1 MKKYRYINIAF
12 ISLLLILT
20 LSFNAAAQ
28 NNFFKNEDE
37 HNNLRFGNEYI
48 VIVVNQNKNSQGR
61 FAVETTGG
69 APARENDD
77 NKPLIYGRPNPWT
90 SYTSL
95 WINDQKYVFGG
106 STERRAGKNA
116 RYGEVIQEPTVEG
129 NRIVTKTRFNN
140 IVVEQILTIVKSST
154 TGLADSAQIQYRVIN
169 EGEESEKVG
178 LRIMLD
184 TMLGENDG
192 APFRLGEA
200 TISQDKLYYDKQLDD
215 FWQAFDSVSNPQVTS
230 QGSFIGA
237 DVSTPDRV
245 YFSDWG
251 SLADGVWDFDFNPG
265 QEFIRKGEYE
275 IDSAIAMYWVPEI
288 IEPGDSKTYIT
299 KYGLGGITIVPGILS
314 LGVTSPAEVT
324 LDNNNQSFPVVA
336 YLENT
341 SEINARNV
349 SLKIELP
356 NNFKADEVSRNLG
369 DMEPGDISQTTW
381 NISVDNINN
390 LPEKMTYRVIVGAD
404 NTDSNEVERRVRF
417 LGPPELNASIT
428 LMEDVQSVDG
438 RLEPNPFR
446 IQAEIN
452 NSGETSLYGVEAEL
466 ILPPGLVT
474 ASQEK
479 SKKHL
484 GMLRDGENINI
495 NWAIEALRVDGT
507 LPFALKVTGINN
519 YQKTIVEEISLPE
532 LKPLILLKETM
543 GQQDKDY
550 YAVDIL
556 AANISEVEN
565 LSFELNYNSNNLL
578 LTHISRGDF
587 FVRDNNLLPFNRPDK
602 SEPGKVI
609 FDQEFPFNKANG
621 VIATLHF
628 KLKNENPGSISI
640 NNLEAV
646 TGTGEQFQIEQRNII
661 EEEN

>member
-1 MKKYRYINIAF
+1 MDKYKSIAL
-12 ISLLLILT
+12 ITLLIIIS

-28 NNFFKNEDE
+28 DNFFQNEDQ

-48 VIVVNQNKNSQGR
+48 VIVVNQNENSKGR

-95 WINDQKYVFGG
+95 WINNQKYVFGG
-106 STERRAGKNA
+106 STERRAGDKGK
-116 RYGEVIQEPTVEG
+116 YGEVIQEPTIQD
-129 NRIVTKTRFNN
+129 NQIITKTRFDD
-140 IVVEQILTIVKSST
+140 IVVEQILKIVKSST
-154 TGLADSAQIQYRVIN
+154 TGLADSAQIQYRIIN
-169 EGEESEKVG
+169 EGDEQEKIG

-192 APFRLGEA
+192 APFRLGED
-200 TISQDKLYYDKQLDD
+200 TIAADKLYYDKQLDD

-230 QGSFIGA
+230 QGSFIGP

-275 IDSAIAMYWVPEI
+275 IDSAVAMYWVPEML
-288 IEPGDSKTYIT
+288 EPGESKTYIT

-324 LDNNNQSFPVVA
+324 LDDNNQSFPVVA

-349 SLKIELP
+349 SLNIELP
-356 NNFKADEVSRNLG
+356 DNFRAAEATKNLG
-369 DMEPGDISQTTW
+369 DMASGDISQITW
-381 NISVDNINN
+381 NVSAKNQNNI
-390 LPEKMTYRVIVGAD
+390 PESMTYRVVVDAD
-404 NTDSNEVERRVRF
+404 NTDSNEVERRVKF
-417 LGPPELNASIT
+417 LGPPELNARIT

-452 NSGETSLYGVEAEL
+452 NSGETSLYGVQAEL
-466 ILPPGLVT
+466 ILPPGLVA
-474 ASQEK
+474 ASSEK

-484 GMLRDGENINI
+484 GMLRDEENINI

-519 YQKTIVEEISLPE
+519 YQKTIVEEINLPQ
-532 LKPLILLKETM
+532 LRPLLLLKATK
-543 GQQDKDY
+543 GQRDEDY
-550 YAVDIL
+550 FAVDII
-556 AANISEVEN
+556 AANIAAVEK
-565 LSFELNYNSNNLL
+565 LAFELDYNNDNLL

-587 FVRDNNLLPFNRPDK
+587 FVGGNNLLPFDRPDK
-602 SEPGKVI
+602 SKSGKVI
-609 FDQEFPFNKANG
+609 FNQEIPFNNANG
-621 VIATLHF
+621 VIATVHF
-628 KLKNENPGSISI
+628 KLKNDNPGSIII
-640 NNLEAV
+640 NNLEALN
-646 TGTGEQFQIEQRNII
+646 GAGSPFEIEKRNIL

>member
-1 MKKYRYINIAF
+1 MHKYKKIIL
-12 ISLLLILT
+12 ITLLLILT
-20 LSFNAAAQ
+20 FNINAAAQ
-28 NNFFKNEDE
+28 DNFFQNEDE

-48 VIVVNQNKNSQGR
+48 VIVVNQNQNSQGR

-106 STERRAGKNA
+106 STARRAGDGAK
-116 RYGEVIQEPTVEG
+116 YGEVIQEPTVED
-129 NRIVTKTRFNN
+129 NQIITKTRFDN
-140 IVVEQILTIVKSST
+140 IVVEQILSIVKSST
-154 TGLADSAQIQYRVIN
+154 TGLADSAQIQYRIIN
-169 EGEESEKVG
+169 EGEQEEKIG
-178 LRIMLD
+178 LRVMLD

-192 APFRLGEA
+192 APFRLGED
-200 TISQDKLYYDKQLDD
+200 TISTDKLYYDKQLDD

-230 QGSFIGA
+230 QGSFIGP
-237 DVSTPDRV
+237 DVTTPDRV

-275 IDSAIAMYWVPEI
+275 IDSAIAMYWVPDI
-288 IEPGDSKTYIT
+288 IAPGESRTYIT

-324 LDNNNQSFPVVA
+324 LDDNNQTFPVVA

-349 SLKIELP
+349 SIDIDLP
-356 NNFKADEVSRNLG
+356 DNFSADQASRQLG
-369 DMEPGDISQTTW
+369 DMAPEDISQITW
-381 NISVDNINN
+381 NVRAENRSN
-390 LPEKMTYRVIVGAD
+390 LPEEITYRVIVDAD

-417 LGPPELNASIT
+417 LGPPELNANIT
-428 LMEDVQSVDG
+428 LMEDVESVDG

-474 ASQEK
+474 ASSEK
-479 SKKHL
+479 SKKNL
-484 GMLRDGENINI
+484 GILREEENINI

-507 LPFALKVTGINN
+507 LPFALKVSGLNN
-519 YQKTIVEEISLPE
+519 YEKTIVEEINLPE
-532 LKPLILLKETM
+532 LRPLILLRETM
-543 GQQDKDY
+543 GQQDEDY
-550 YAVDIL
+550 YSVDIV
-556 AANISEVEN
+556 AANIAEAEN
-565 LSFELNYNSNNLL
+565 ISFELNYDSDKLL

-587 FVRDNNLLPFNRPDK
+587 FVGDNNLLPFNRPDR
-602 SEPGKVI
+602 SEIGKVK
-609 FDQEFPFNKANG
+609 FDQEFPFNKSNG
-621 VIATLHF
+621 VIATVHF
-628 KLKNENPGSISI
+628 KLKDESPGSISI
-640 NNLEAV
+640 NDLEAIN
-646 TGTGEQFQIEQRNII
+646 GPGSPFQIEIRNIL

>member
-1 MKKYRYINIAF
+1 MKKYRYI
-12 ISLLLILT
+12 ISVSLILLLVF
-20 LSFNAAAQ
+20 SFQAAAQ
-28 NNFFKNEDE
+28 NNFFQNEDE

-48 VIVVNQNKNSQGR
+48 VIVVNQNQNSQGR

-106 STERRAGKNA
+106 LTERRAGDGA
-116 RYGEVIQEPTVEG
+116 RYGEVIQEPTVED
-129 NRIVTKTRFNN
+129 NKIVTKTRFDN
-140 IVVEQILTIVKSST
+140 IVVEQILSIVKSST
-154 TGLADSAQIQYRVIN
+154 TGLADSAQIQYRVTN
-169 EGEESEKVG
+169 EGQQEDKVG

-192 APFRLGEA
+192 APFRLGED
-200 TISQDKLYYDKQLDD
+200 TISTDKLYYDKQLDD

-230 QGSFIGA
+230 QGSFIGP

-265 QEFIRKGEYE
+265 QDFMRKGEYE
-275 IDSAIAMYWVPEI
+275 IDSAMAMYWVPEI
-288 IEPGDSKTYIT
+288 LEPGQTKTYIT

-324 LDNNNQSFPVVA
+324 LDNNNQTFPVVA

-349 SLKIELP
+349 SIQIDLP
-356 NNFKADEVSRNLG
+356 DGFNAEQVSRDLG
-369 DMEPGDISQTTW
+369 DMEPGDISQITW
-381 NISVDNINN
+381 NVEAEDKNN
-390 LPEKMTYRVIVGAD
+390 LPESMTYRVIVDAD
-404 NTDSNEVERRVRF
+404 NTDSNEVERKVEF
-417 LGPPELNASIT
+417 LGPPQLDANIT
-428 LMEDVQSVDG
+428 LMEDVESVDG

-452 NSGETSLYGVEAEL
+452 NSGESSLYGVVAEL

-474 ASQEK
+474 ASSEI
-479 SKKHL
+479 SKKNV
-484 GMLRDGENINI
+484 GILRNNEKINI
-495 NWAIEALRVDGT
+495 NWAIKALRVDGT
-507 LPFALKVTGINN
+507 LPFALKVSGLNN
-519 YQKTIVEEISLPE
+519 YQKTIVEEINLPA
-532 LKPLILLKETM
+532 LKPLILLRETR
-543 GQQDKDY
+543 GQRDEDY
-550 YAVDIL
+550 FAVDIV
-556 AANISEVEN
+556 AANIAEAEN
-565 LSFELNYNSNNLL
+565 IAFDLNYDSEKLL

-587 FVRDNNLLPFNRPDK
+587 FVGDNNLLPFNRPDR
-602 SEPGKVI
+602 SERGKVI

-621 VIATLHF
+621 VIATVHF
-628 KLKNENPGSISI
+628 KLKEDEPGNISI
-640 NNLEAV
+640 NNFEAV
-646 TGTGEQFQIEQRNII
+646 NGPGDSFEIEIRNIL

>member
-1 MKKYRYINIAF
+1 MKKYRYI
-12 ISLLLILT
+12 ISVSLIL
-20 LSFNAAAQ
+20 LMIFSFQAAAQ
-28 NNFFKNEDE
+28 NNFFQNEDE

-48 VIVVNQNKNSQGR
+48 VIVVNQNQNSQGR

-106 STERRAGKNA
+106 STERRAGDGA
-116 RYGEVIQEPTVEG
+116 RYGEVIQEPTVED
-129 NRIVTKTRFNN
+129 NKIVTKTRFDN
-140 IVVEQILTIVKSST
+140 IVVEQILSIVKSST
-154 TGLADSAQIQYRVIN
+154 TGLADSAQIQYRVTN
-169 EGEESEKVG
+169 EGQQEDKVG

-192 APFRLGEA
+192 APFRLGED
-200 TISQDKLYYDKQLDD
+200 TISTDKLYYDKQLDD

-230 QGSFIGA
+230 QGSFIGP

-265 QEFIRKGEYE
+265 QDFMRKGEYE
-275 IDSAIAMYWVPEI
+275 IDSAMAMYWVPEI
-288 IEPGDSKTYIT
+288 LEPGQTKTYIT

-324 LDNNNQSFPVVA
+324 LDDNNQTFPVVA

-349 SLKIELP
+349 SIQIDLP
-356 NNFKADEVSRNLG
+356 DGFNSEQVSRDLG
-369 DMEPGDISQTTW
+369 DMEPGDISQITW
-381 NISVDNINN
+381 NVEAEDRNN
-390 LPEKMTYRVIVGAD
+390 LPESMTYRVIVDAD
-404 NTDSNEVERRVRF
+404 NTDSNEVERRVEF
-417 LGPPELNASIT
+417 LGPPQLDANIT
-428 LMEDVQSVDG
+428 LMEEVESIDG

-474 ASQEK
+474 ASSEI
-479 SKKHL
+479 SKKNV
-484 GMLRDGENINI
+484 GILRNNEKINI

-507 LPFALKVTGINN
+507 LPFALKVSGLNN
-519 YQKTIVEEISLPE
+519 YQKTIVEEINLPA
-532 LKPLILLKETM
+532 LKPLILLRETR
-543 GQQDKDY
+543 GQRDEDY
-550 YAVDIL
+550 FAVDIV
-556 AANISEVEN
+556 AANIAEAEN
-565 LSFELNYNSNNLL
+565 IAFDLNYDTEKLL

-587 FVRDNNLLPFNRPDK
+587 FVGDNNLLPFNRPDR
-602 SEPGKVI
+602 SERGKVK

-621 VIATLHF
+621 VIATVHF
-628 KLKNENPGSISI
+628 KLKENEPGNISI
-640 NNLEAV
+640 DNFEAV
-646 TGTGEQFQIEQRNII
+646 NGPGDSFEIEIRNIL

>member
-1 MKKYRYINIAF
+1 MKKYRYI
-12 ISLLLILT
+12 ISVSLILLLVF
-20 LSFNAAAQ
+20 SFQAAAQ
-28 NNFFKNEDE
+28 NNFFQNEDE

-48 VIVVNQNKNSQGR
+48 VIVVNQNQNSQGR

-106 STERRAGKNA
+106 STERRAGDGA
-116 RYGEVIQEPTVEG
+116 RYGEVVQKPTVED
-129 NRIVTKTRFNN
+129 NKIVTKTRFDN
-140 IVVEQILTIVKSST
+140 IVVEQILSIVKSST
-154 TGLADSAQIQYRVIN
+154 TGLADSAQIQYRVTN
-169 EGEESEKVG
+169 EGQQEEKVG

-192 APFRLGEA
+192 APFRLGED
-200 TISQDKLYYDKQLDD
+200 TISTDKLYYDKQLDD

-230 QGSFIGA
+230 QGSFIGP

-265 QEFIRKGEYE
+265 QDFMRKGEYE
-275 IDSAIAMYWVPEI
+275 IDSAMAMYWVPEI
-288 IEPGDSKTYIT
+288 LEPGQTKTYIT

-324 LDNNNQSFPVVA
+324 LDNNNQTFPVVA

-349 SLKIELP
+349 SIQIDLP
-356 NNFKADEVSRNLG
+356 DGFNAEQVSRDLG
-369 DMEPGDISQTTW
+369 DMEPGDISQITW
-381 NISVDNINN
+381 NVEAEDKNN
-390 LPEKMTYRVIVGAD
+390 LPESMTYRVIVDAD
-404 NTDSNEVERRVRF
+404 NTDSNEVERKVEF
-417 LGPPELNASIT
+417 LGPPQLDANIT
-428 LMEDVQSVDG
+428 LMEDVESVDG

-452 NSGETSLYGVEAEL
+452 NSGESSLYGVVAEL

-474 ASQEK
+474 ASSEI
-479 SKKHL
+479 SKKNV
-484 GMLRDGENINI
+484 GILRNNEKINI
-495 NWAIEALRVDGT
+495 NWAIKALRVDGT
-507 LPFALKVTGINN
+507 LPFALKVSGLNN
-519 YQKTIVEEISLPE
+519 YQKTIVEEINLPA
-532 LKPLILLKETM
+532 LKPLILLRETR
-543 GQQDKDY
+543 GQRDEDY
-550 YAVDIL
+550 FAVDIV
-556 AANISEVEN
+556 AANISEAEN
-565 LSFELNYNSNNLL
+565 IAFDLNYDPKKLL

-587 FVRDNNLLPFNRPDK
+587 FVGDNNLLPFNRPDR
-602 SEPGKVI
+602 SERGKVI

-621 VIATLHF
+621 VIATVHF
-628 KLKNENPGSISI
+628 KLKEDEPGNISI
-640 NNLEAV
+640 NNFEAV
-646 TGTGEQFQIEQRNII
+646 NGPGDSFEIEIRNIL

>member
-1 MKKYRYINIAF
+1 MKKYRYI
-12 ISLLLILT
+12 ISVSLILLLVF
-20 LSFNAAAQ
+20 SFQAAAQ
-28 NNFFKNEDE
+28 NNFFQNEDE

-48 VIVVNQNKNSQGR
+48 VIVVNQNQNSQGR

-106 STERRAGKNA
+106 STERRAGDGA
-116 RYGEVIQEPTVEG
+116 RYGEVVQKPTVED
-129 NRIVTKTRFNN
+129 NKIVTKTRFDN
-140 IVVEQILTIVKSST
+140 IVVEQILSIVKSST
-154 TGLADSAQIQYRVIN
+154 TGLADSAQIQYRVTN
-169 EGEESEKVG
+169 EGQQEEKVG

-192 APFRLGEA
+192 APFRLGED
-200 TISQDKLYYDKQLDD
+200 TISTDKLYYDKQLDD

-230 QGSFIGA
+230 QGSFIGP

-265 QEFIRKGEYE
+265 QDFMRKGEYE
-275 IDSAIAMYWVPEI
+275 IDSAMAMYWVPEI
-288 IEPGDSKTYIT
+288 LEPGQTKTYIT

-324 LDNNNQSFPVVA
+324 LDNNNQTFPVVA

-349 SLKIELP
+349 SIQIDLP
-356 NNFKADEVSRNLG
+356 DGFNAEQVSRDLG
-369 DMEPGDISQTTW
+369 DMEPGDISQITW
-381 NISVDNINN
+381 NVEAEDKNN
-390 LPEKMTYRVIVGAD
+390 LPESMTYRVIVDAD
-404 NTDSNEVERRVRF
+404 NTDSNEVERKVEF
-417 LGPPELNASIT
+417 LGPPQLDANIT
-428 LMEDVQSVDG
+428 LMEDVESVDG

-452 NSGETSLYGVEAEL
+452 NSGESSLYGVVAEL

-474 ASQEK
+474 ASSEI
-479 SKKHL
+479 SKKNV
-484 GMLRDGENINI
+484 GILRNNEKINI
-495 NWAIEALRVDGT
+495 NWAIKALRVDGT
-507 LPFALKVTGINN
+507 LPFALKVSGLNN
-519 YQKTIVEEISLPE
+519 YQKTIVEEINLPA
-532 LKPLILLKETM
+532 LKPLILLRETR
-543 GQQDKDY
+543 GQRDEDY
-550 YAVDIL
+550 FAVDIV
-556 AANISEVEN
+556 AANISEAEN
-565 LSFELNYNSNNLL
+565 IAFDLNYDPKKLL

-587 FVRDNNLLPFNRPDK
+587 FVRDNNLLPFNRPDR
-602 SEPGKVI
+602 SEKGKVI

-621 VIATLHF
+621 VIATVHF
-628 KLKNENPGSISI
+628 QLKEDEPGNISISNFEAVNGPGDSFEI
-640 NNLEAV
+640 EIRNNLE
-646 TGTGEQFQIEQRNII
+646 
-661 EEEN
+661 EEN

>member
-1 MKKYRYINIAF
+1 MDKYKGIAL
-12 ISLLLILT
+12 ITLLLIISF
-20 LSFNAAAQ
+20 SFNAAAQ
-28 NNFFKNEDE
+28 DNFFENEDE

-48 VIVVNQNKNSQGR
+48 VIVVNQNENSQGR

-95 WINDQKYVFGG
+95 WINNQKYVFGG
-106 STERRAGKNA
+106 LTERRAGDKA
-116 RYGEVIQEPTVEG
+116 KYGEVIQEPTVE
-129 NRIVTKTRFNN
+129 NNQIITKTRFDD
-140 IVVEQILTIVKSST
+140 IVVEQILKIVKSST
-154 TGLADSAQIQYRVIN
+154 TGLADSAQIQYRIIN
-169 EGEESEKVG
+169 EGDTQEKIG

-192 APFRLGEA
+192 APFRLGED
-200 TISQDKLYYDKQLDD
+200 TIAADKLYYDKQLDD

-230 QGSFIGA
+230 QGSFIGP

-275 IDSAIAMYWVPEI
+275 IDSAVAMYWVPEI
-288 IEPGDSKTYIT
+288 IEPGESKTYIT

-324 LDNNNQSFPVVA
+324 LDDNNQSFPVVA

-349 SLKIELP
+349 SLNIELP
-356 NNFKADEVSRNLG
+356 DNFRADEANRNLG
-369 DMEPGDISQTTW
+369 DMASGDISQITW
-381 NISVDNINN
+381 NVSAKNIDEV
-390 LPEKMTYRVIVGAD
+390 PETMTYRVIVDAD
-404 NTDSNEVERRVRF
+404 NTDSNEVERRVKF
-417 LGPPELNASIT
+417 LGPPELNANIT
-428 LMEDVQSVDG
+428 LMEDVQSIDG

-452 NSGETSLYGVEAEL
+452 NSGETSLYGVQAEL
-466 ILPPGLVT
+466 ILPPGLVA
-474 ASQEK
+474 ASSEK

-484 GMLRDGENINI
+484 GMLKDGENINI

-519 YQKTIVEEISLPE
+519 YQKTIVEEINLPQ
-532 LKPLILLKETM
+532 LRPLILLKATE
-543 GQQDKDY
+543 GQRDENY
-550 YAVDIL
+550 YAVDII
-556 AANISEVEN
+556 AANIAEAEKIA
-565 LSFELNYNSNNLL
+565 FELNYDNDNLL

-587 FVRDNNLLPFNRPDK
+587 FVGDNNNLLPFNRPDK
-602 SEPGKVI
+602 SEPGKII
-609 FDQEFPFNKANG
+609 FNQEFPFNKANG
-621 VIATLHF
+621 VIATVHF
-628 KLKNENPGSISI
+628 KLKNDSPGSINI

-646 TGTGEQFQIEQRNII
+646 NGAGALFEIEQRNIL

>member
-1 MKKYRYINIAF
+1 MKKYRYI
-12 ISLLLILT
+12 ISVSLILLLVF
-20 LSFNAAAQ
+20 SFQAAAQ
-28 NNFFKNEDE
+28 NNFFQNEDE

-48 VIVVNQNKNSQGR
+48 VIVVNQNQNSQGR

-106 STERRAGKNA
+106 LTERRAGDGA
-116 RYGEVIQEPTVEG
+116 RYGEVIQEPTVED
-129 NRIVTKTRFNN
+129 NKIVTKTRFDN
-140 IVVEQILTIVKSST
+140 IVVEQILSIVKSST
-154 TGLADSAQIQYRVIN
+154 TGLADSAQIQYRVTN
-169 EGEESEKVG
+169 EGQQEEKVG

-192 APFRLGEA
+192 APFRLGED
-200 TISQDKLYYDKQLDD
+200 TISTDKLYYDKQLDD

-230 QGSFIGA
+230 QGSFIGP

-265 QEFIRKGEYE
+265 QDFMRKGEYE
-275 IDSAIAMYWVPEI
+275 IDSAMAMYWVPEI
-288 IEPGDSKTYIT
+288 LEPGQTKTYIT

-324 LDNNNQSFPVVA
+324 LDNNNQTFPVVA

-349 SLKIELP
+349 SIQIDLP
-356 NNFKADEVSRNLG
+356 DGFNAEQVSRDLG
-369 DMEPGDISQTTW
+369 DMEPGDISQITW
-381 NISVDNINN
+381 NVEAEDKNN
-390 LPEKMTYRVIVGAD
+390 LPESMTYRVIVDAD
-404 NTDSNEVERRVRF
+404 NTDSNEVERKVEF
-417 LGPPELNASIT
+417 LGPPQLDANIT
-428 LMEDVQSVDG
+428 LMEDVESVDG

-452 NSGETSLYGVEAEL
+452 NSGESSLYGVVAEL

-474 ASQEK
+474 ASSEI
-479 SKKHL
+479 SKKNV
-484 GMLRDGENINI
+484 GILRNNEKINI
-495 NWAIEALRVDGT
+495 NWAIKALRVDGT
-507 LPFALKVTGINN
+507 LPFALKVSGLNN
-519 YQKTIVEEISLPE
+519 YQKTIVEEINLPA
-532 LKPLILLKETM
+532 LKPLILLRETR
-543 GQQDKDY
+543 GQRDEDY
-550 YAVDIL
+550 FAVDIV
-556 AANISEVEN
+556 AANISEAEN
-565 LSFELNYNSNNLL
+565 IAFDLNYDPKKLL

-587 FVRDNNLLPFNRPDK
+587 FVGDNNLLPFNRPDR
-602 SEPGKVI
+602 SERGKVI

-621 VIATLHF
+621 VIATVHF
-628 KLKNENPGSISI
+628 KLKEDEPGNISI
-640 NNLEAV
+640 NNFEAV
-646 TGTGEQFQIEQRNII
+646 NGPGDSFEIEIRNIL

>member
-1 MKKYRYINIAF
+1 MHKYKKIIL
-12 ISLLLILT
+12 ITLILILT
-20 LSFNAAAQ
+20 LNISAAAQ
-28 NNFFKNEDE
+28 NNFFQNEDE

-48 VIVVNQNKNSQGR
+48 VIVVNQNQNSQGR

-106 STERRAGKNA
+106 STERRAGNDA
-116 RYGEVIQEPTVEG
+116 EYGEVIQEPTVED
-129 NRIVTKTRFNN
+129 NQIVTKTRFDN
-140 IVVEQILTIVKSST
+140 IVVEQILSIVKSST
-154 TGLADSAQIQYRVIN
+154 TGLADSAQIQYRIIN
-169 EGEESEKVG
+169 EGQEEEKIGMRV
-178 LRIMLD
+178 MLD

-192 APFRLGEA
+192 APFRLGED
-200 TISQDKLYYDKQLDD
+200 TISTDKLYYDKQLDD

-230 QGSFIGA
+230 QGSFIGP

-288 IEPGDSKTYIT
+288 IEPGESRTYIT

-324 LDNNNQSFPVVA
+324 LDENNQTFPVVA

-349 SLKIELP
+349 SINIDLP
-356 NNFKADEVSRNLG
+356 DNFRAEAADRNLG
-369 DMEPGDISQTTW
+369 DMEPGDISQINW
-381 NISVDNINN
+381 NVRAVDRNN
-390 LPEKMTYRVIVGAD
+390 LPEEMTYRVIVDAD
-404 NTDSNEVERRVRF
+404 NTDSNEVERRVKF
-417 LGPPELNASIT
+417 LGPPELNANIT
-428 LMEDVQSVDG
+428 LMEDVESVDG

-474 ASQEK
+474 ASSEK
-479 SKKHL
+479 SKKNL
-484 GMLRDGENINI
+484 GVLREDENINI

-507 LPFALKVTGINN
+507 LPFALKVSGLNN
-519 YQKTIVEEISLPE
+519 YQKTIVEEINLPE
-532 LKPLILLKETM
+532 LKPLILLRETL
-543 GQQDKDY
+543 GQQDEDY
-550 YAVDIL
+550 YSVDIV
-556 AANISEVEN
+556 AANIAEAEN
-565 LSFELNYNSNNLL
+565 ISFDLNYNSEKLL

-587 FVRDNNLLPFNRPDK
+587 FVGDNNLLPFNRPDR
-602 SEPGKVI
+602 SEIGKVS

-621 VIATLHF
+621 VIATVHF
-628 KLKNENPGSISI
+628 KLKEDNPGSISI
-640 NNLEAV
+640 NDLKAV
-646 TGTGEQFQIEQRNII
+646 NGPGSPFQIEIRNIL

>member
-1 MKKYRYINIAF
+1 MKKYRYI
-12 ISLLLILT
+12 ISVSLILLLVF
-20 LSFNAAAQ
+20 SFQAAAQ
-28 NNFFKNEDE
+28 NNFFQNEDE

-48 VIVVNQNKNSQGR
+48 VIVVNQNQNSQGR

-77 NKPLIYGRPNPWT
+77 NKSLIYGRPNPWT

-106 STERRAGKNA
+106 LTERRAGDGA
-116 RYGEVIQEPTVEG
+116 RYGEVIQEPTVED
-129 NRIVTKTRFNN
+129 NKIVTKTRFDN
-140 IVVEQILTIVKSST
+140 IVVEQILSIVKSST
-154 TGLADSAQIQYRVIN
+154 TGLADSAQIQYRVTN
-169 EGEESEKVG
+169 EGQQEDKVG

-192 APFRLGEA
+192 APFRLGED
-200 TISQDKLYYDKQLDD
+200 TISTDKLYYDKQLDD

-230 QGSFIGA
+230 QGSFIGP

-265 QEFIRKGEYE
+265 QDFMRKGEYE
-275 IDSAIAMYWVPEI
+275 IDSAMAMYWVPEI
-288 IEPGDSKTYIT
+288 LEPGQTKTYIT

-324 LDNNNQSFPVVA
+324 LDDNNQTFPVVA

-349 SLKIELP
+349 SIQIDLP
-356 NNFKADEVSRNLG
+356 DGFNAEQVSRDLG
-369 DMEPGDISQTTW
+369 DMEPGDISQITW
-381 NISVDNINN
+381 NVEAEDRNN
-390 LPEKMTYRVIVGAD
+390 LPESMTYRVIVDAD
-404 NTDSNEVERRVRF
+404 NTDSNEVERKVEF
-417 LGPPELNASIT
+417 LGPPQLDANIT
-428 LMEDVQSVDG
+428 LMEEVESVDG

-474 ASQEK
+474 ASSEI
-479 SKKHL
+479 SKKNV
-484 GMLRDGENINI
+484 GILRNNEKINI

-507 LPFALKVTGINN
+507 LPFALKVSGLNN
-519 YQKTIVEEISLPE
+519 YQKTIVEEINLPA
-532 LKPLILLKETM
+532 LKPLILLRETR
-543 GQQDKDY
+543 GQRDEDY
-550 YAVDIL
+550 FAVDIV
-556 AANISEVEN
+556 AANIAEAEN
-565 LSFELNYNSNNLL
+565 IAFDLNYDSEKLL

-587 FVRDNNLLPFNRPDK
+587 FVGDNNLLPFNRPDR
-602 SEPGKVI
+602 SERGKVI

-621 VIATLHF
+621 VIATVHF
-628 KLKNENPGSISI
+628 KLKEDEPGNISI
-640 NNLEAV
+640 NNFEAV
-646 TGTGEQFQIEQRNII
+646 NGPGDSFEIEIRNILK
-661 EEEN
+661 EEN

>member
-1 MKKYRYINIAF
+1 MKKYRYI
-12 ISLLLILT
+12 ISVSLILLLVF
-20 LSFNAAAQ
+20 SFQAAAQ
-28 NNFFKNEDE
+28 NNFFQNEDE

-48 VIVVNQNKNSQGR
+48 VIVVNQNQNSQGR

-106 STERRAGKNA
+106 STERRAGDGA
-116 RYGEVIQEPTVEG
+116 RYGEVVQKPTVED
-129 NRIVTKTRFNN
+129 NKIVTKTRFDN
-140 IVVEQILTIVKSST
+140 IVVEQILSIVKSST
-154 TGLADSAQIQYRVIN
+154 TGLADSAQIQYRVTN
-169 EGEESEKVG
+169 EGQQEEKVG

-192 APFRLGEA
+192 APFRLGED
-200 TISQDKLYYDKQLDD
+200 TISTDKLYYDKQLDD

-230 QGSFIGA
+230 QGSFIGP

-265 QEFIRKGEYE
+265 QDFMRKGEYE
-275 IDSAIAMYWVPEI
+275 IDSAMAMYWVPEI
-288 IEPGDSKTYIT
+288 LEPGQTKTYIT

-324 LDNNNQSFPVVA
+324 LDNNNQTFPVVA

-349 SLKIELP
+349 SIQIDLP
-356 NNFKADEVSRNLG
+356 DGFNAEQVSRDLG
-369 DMEPGDISQTTW
+369 DMEPGDISQITW
-381 NISVDNINN
+381 NVEAEDRNN
-390 LPEKMTYRVIVGAD
+390 LPESMTYRVIVDAD
-404 NTDSNEVERRVRF
+404 NTDSNEVERKVEF
-417 LGPPELNASIT
+417 LGPPQLDANIT
-428 LMEDVQSVDG
+428 LMEEVESIDG

-474 ASQEK
+474 ASSEI
-479 SKKHL
+479 SKKNV
-484 GMLRDGENINI
+484 GILRNNEKINI

-507 LPFALKVTGINN
+507 LPFALKVSGLNN
-519 YQKTIVEEISLPE
+519 YQKTIVEEINLPA
-532 LKPLILLKETM
+532 LKPLILLRETR
-543 GQQDKDY
+543 GQRDEDY
-550 YAVDIL
+550 FAVDIV
-556 AANISEVEN
+556 AANIAEAEN
-565 LSFELNYNSNNLL
+565 IAFDLNYDSEKLL

-587 FVRDNNLLPFNRPDK
+587 FVGDNNLLPFNRPDR
-602 SEPGKVI
+602 SERGKVI

-621 VIATLHF
+621 VIATVHF
-628 KLKNENPGSISI
+628 KLKEDEPGNISI
-640 NNLEAV
+640 NNFEAV
-646 TGTGEQFQIEQRNII
+646 NGPGDSFEIEIRNIL

>member
-1 MKKYRYINIAF
+1 MKKYRYIF
-12 ISLLLILT
+12 LVSLILILI
-20 LSFNAAAQ
+20 LSFQTAAQ
-28 NNFFKNEDE
+28 DDFFQNEDE

-48 VIVVNQNKNSQGR
+48 VIVVNQNQNSQGR

-95 WINDQKYVFGG
+95 WIDDQKYVFGG
-106 STERRAGKNA
+106 STERRAGDGA
-116 RYGEVIQEPTVEG
+116 RYGEVIQEPTVED
-129 NRIVTKTRFNN
+129 NKIITKTQFDN
-140 IVVEQILTIVKSST
+140 IVVEQILSIVKSST
-154 TGLADSAQIQYRVIN
+154 TGLADSAQIQYRVTN
-169 EGEESEKVG
+169 EGEEENKVG

-192 APFRLGEA
+192 APFRLGED
-200 TISQDKLYYDKQLDD
+200 TISTDKLYYDKELDD

-230 QGSFIGA
+230 QGSFIGP

-265 QEFIRKGEYE
+265 QDFMRKGEYE
-275 IDSAIAMYWVPEI
+275 IDSAMAMYWVPEK
-288 IEPGDSKTYIT
+288 IEPGETKTYIT

-324 LDNNNQSFPVVA
+324 LDDNNQTFPVVA

-349 SLKIELP
+349 SIEIDLP
-356 NNFKADEVSRNLG
+356 DGFNAEQVSRDLG
-369 DMEPGDISQTTW
+369 DMEPEDISQITW
-381 NISVDNINN
+381 NVEAEDRNN
-390 LPEKMTYRVIVGAD
+390 LPEDMTYRVIVDAD
-404 NTDSNEVERRVRF
+404 NTDSNEVERKVEF
-417 LGPPELNASIT
+417 LGPPELNADIT
-428 LMEDVQSVDG
+428 LMEEVESVDG

-446 IQAEIN
+446 IQAKIN

-474 ASQEK
+474 ASSEI
-479 SKKHL
+479 SKKNI
-484 GMLRDGENINI
+484 GILRDGENINI

-507 LPFALKVTGINN
+507 LPFALKVSGLND
-519 YQKTIVEEISLPE
+519 YQKTIVEEINLPE
-532 LKPLILLKETM
+532 LKPLILLRETR
-543 GQQDKDY
+543 GQRDEDY
-550 YAVDIL
+550 FSVDIV
-556 AANISEVEN
+556 AANIAEAEN
-565 LSFELNYNSNNLL
+565 IAFELNYDSEKLL

-587 FVRDNNLLPFNRPDK
+587 FVGDNNLLPFNRPDR
-602 SEPGKVI
+602 SEIGKVI

-621 VIATLHF
+621 VIATVHF
-628 KLKNENPGSISI
+628 KIKEEEPGSISI
-640 NNLEAV
+640 DSLEAV
-646 TGTGEQFQIEQRNII
+646 NGQGDPIELEIRNIL

>member
-1 MKKYRYINIAF
+1 MYKYRKILIIA
-12 ISLLLILT
+12 LLIILVF
-20 LSFNAAAQ
+20 SFKTAAQ
-28 NNFFKNEDE
+28 NNFFQNEDE

-48 VIVVNQNKNSQGR
+48 VIVVNQNENSQGR

-95 WINDQKYVFGG
+95 WINEEKYVFGG
-106 STERRAGKNA
+106 TTERRAGDGAK
-116 RYGEVIQEPTVEG
+116 YGEVIQEPTVED
-129 NRIVTKTRFNN
+129 NQIITKTRFDN
-140 IVVEQILTIVKSST
+140 IVVEQILSIVKSST

-169 EGEESEKVG
+169 EGDQEEKVG
-178 LRIMLD
+178 LRVMLD

-192 APFRLGEA
+192 APFRLGED
-200 TISQDKLYYDKQLDD
+200 TISTDKLYYNKQLDD

-230 QGSFIGA
+230 QGSFIGP

-275 IDSAIAMYWVPEI
+275 IDSAMAMYWVPEM
-288 IEPGDSKTYIT
+288 IEPGESKTYIT

-324 LDNNNQSFPVVA
+324 LDENNQSFPVVA

-349 SLKIELP
+349 SIEIELP
-356 NNFKADEVSRNLG
+356 DNFSAEEASRNLG
-369 DMEPGDISQTTW
+369 DMAPEDISQITW
-381 NISVDNINN
+381 NVRADNRNN
-390 LPEKMTYRVIVGAD
+390 LPEEMTYRVIVDAD
-404 NTDSNEVERRVRF
+404 NTDSNEVERRVEF
-417 LGPPELNASIT
+417 LGPPELNANIT
-428 LMEDVQSVDG
+428 LMEEVESVDG

-474 ASQEK
+474 ASSEK
-479 SKKHL
+479 SKKNL
-484 GMLRDGENINI
+484 GILRQEEIINI

-507 LPFALKVTGINN
+507 LPFALKVSGLNN

-532 LKPLILLKETM
+532 LRPLILLRETK
-543 GQQDKDY
+543 GQQDENY
-550 YAVDIL
+550 YSVDIV
-556 AANISEVEN
+556 AANIAEAEN
-565 LSFELNYNSNNLL
+565 ISFELNYNSDNLL

-587 FVRDNNLLPFNRPDK
+587 FVGDNNLLPFNRPDR
-602 SEPGKVI
+602 SEIGKVL
-609 FDQEFPFNKANG
+609 FNQEFPFNKANG
-621 VIATLHF
+621 VIATVHF
-628 KLKNENPGSISI
+628 KLKEDSPGSISI
-640 NNLEAV
+640 DNLEAV
-646 TGTGEQFQIEQRNII
+646 NGPGNPFQIKIRNIL

>member
-1 MKKYRYINIAF
+1 MKKYRYI
-12 ISLLLILT
+12 ISVSLILLLVF
-20 LSFNAAAQ
+20 SFQAAAQ
-28 NNFFKNEDE
+28 NNFFQNEDE

-48 VIVVNQNKNSQGR
+48 VIVVNQNQNSQGR

-106 STERRAGKNA
+106 LTERRAGDGA
-116 RYGEVIQEPTVEG
+116 RYGEVIQEPTVED
-129 NRIVTKTRFNN
+129 NKIVTKTRFDN
-140 IVVEQILTIVKSST
+140 IVVEQILSIVKSST
-154 TGLADSAQIQYRVIN
+154 TGLADSAQIQYRVTN
-169 EGEESEKVG
+169 EGQQEDKVG

-192 APFRLGEA
+192 APFRLGED
-200 TISQDKLYYDKQLDD
+200 TISSDKLYYDKQLDD

-230 QGSFIGA
+230 QGSFIGP

-265 QEFIRKGEYE
+265 QDFMRKGEYE
-275 IDSAIAMYWVPEI
+275 IDSAMAMYWVPEI
-288 IEPGDSKTYIT
+288 LEPGQTKTYIT

-324 LDNNNQSFPVVA
+324 LDDNNQTFPVVA

-349 SLKIELP
+349 SIQIDLP
-356 NNFKADEVSRNLG
+356 DGFNAEQVSRDLG
-369 DMEPGDISQTTW
+369 DMEPGDISQITW
-381 NISVDNINN
+381 NVEAEDRNN
-390 LPEKMTYRVIVGAD
+390 LPESMTYRVIVDAD
-404 NTDSNEVERRVRF
+404 NTDSNEVERKVEF
-417 LGPPELNASIT
+417 LGPPQLDANIT
-428 LMEDVQSVDG
+428 LMEEVESIDG

-474 ASQEK
+474 ASSEI
-479 SKKHL
+479 SKKNV
-484 GMLRDGENINI
+484 GILRNNEKINI

-507 LPFALKVTGINN
+507 LPFALKVSGLNN
-519 YQKTIVEEISLPE
+519 YQKTIVEEINLPA
-532 LKPLILLKETM
+532 LKPLILLRETR
-543 GQQDKDY
+543 GQRDEDY
-550 YAVDIL
+550 FAVDIV
-556 AANISEVEN
+556 AANISEAEN
-565 LSFELNYNSNNLL
+565 IAFDLNYDSEKLL

-587 FVRDNNLLPFNRPDK
+587 FVGDNNLLPFNRPDR
-602 SEPGKVI
+602 SERGKVI

-621 VIATLHF
+621 VIATVHF
-628 KLKNENPGSISI
+628 KLKEDEPGNISI
-640 NNLEAV
+640 NNFEAV
-646 TGTGEQFQIEQRNII
+646 NGPGDSFEIEIRNIL

>member
-1 MKKYRYINIAF
+1 MYKYRKIIIIA
-12 ISLLLILT
+12 LLLILAF
-20 LSFNAAAQ
+20 SFKSAAQ
-28 NNFFKNEDE
+28 NNFFQNKDE

-48 VIVVNQNKNSQGR
+48 VIVVNQNENSQGR

-95 WINDQKYVFGG
+95 WINGEKYVFGG
-106 STERRAGKNA
+106 TTERRAGDGAK
-116 RYGEVIQEPTVEG
+116 YGEVIQEPTVE
-129 NRIVTKTRFNN
+129 NNQIITKTRFDN
-140 IVVEQILTIVKSST
+140 IVVEQILSIVKSST
-154 TGLADSAQIQYRVIN
+154 TGLADSAQIQYRIIN
-169 EGEESEKVG
+169 QGDQEEKVG
-178 LRIMLD
+178 LRMMLD

-192 APFRLGEA
+192 APFRLGED
-200 TISQDKLYYDKQLDD
+200 TISTDKLYYSKQLDD

-230 QGSFIGA
+230 QGSFIGP

-275 IDSAIAMYWVPEI
+275 IDSAMAMYWVPEI
-288 IEPGDSKTYIT
+288 IKSGETKTYIT

-324 LDNNNQSFPVVA
+324 LDENNQSFPIVA

-341 SEINARNV
+341 SEINARDV
-349 SLKIELP
+349 SIRVELP
-356 NNFKADEVSRNLG
+356 DNFSTEQISRNIG
-369 DMEPGDISQTTW
+369 DMAPEDISQITW
-381 NISVDNINN
+381 NVRANNRNN
-390 LPEKMTYRVIVGAD
+390 LPEEMTYRVIVDAD
-404 NTDSNEVERRVRF
+404 NTDSNEVERRVEF
-417 LGPPELNASIT
+417 LGPPELNANIN
-428 LMEDVQSVDG
+428 LMEDVELIDG

-474 ASQEK
+474 ASSEK
-479 SKKHL
+479 SKKYL
-484 GMLRDGENINI
+484 GILRQRENINI

-507 LPFALKVTGINN
+507 LPFALKVSGLNN
-519 YQKTIVEEISLPE
+519 YQKTIVEEINLPE
-532 LKPLILLKETM
+532 LKPLILLKETK
-543 GQQDKDY
+543 GQQDEKY
-550 YAVDIL
+550 YAVDIV
-556 AANISEVEN
+556 AANIAEAEN
-565 LSFELNYNSNNLL
+565 ISFELNYNSDKLL

-587 FVRDNNLLPFNRPDK
+587 FVGDNNLLPFNQPDRSK
-602 SEPGKVI
+602 IGKVI
-609 FDQEFPFNKANG
+609 FNQEFPFNKANG
-621 VIATLHF
+621 VIATVHF
-628 KLKNENPGSISI
+628 MLKEDRPGSINISNLKAVNGSGNTFQI
-640 NNLEAV
+640 EIRNNLE
-646 TGTGEQFQIEQRNII
+646 
-661 EEEN
+661 EEN

>member
-1 MKKYRYINIAF
+1 MHKYKKIIL
-12 ISLLLILT
+12 ITLLFILT
-20 LSFNAAAQ
+20 FNISAAAQ
-28 NNFFKNEDE
+28 NNFFQNEDE
-37 HNNLRFGNEYI
+37 HNNLRFGNEYV
-48 VIVVNQNKNSQGR
+48 VIVVNQNQNSQGR

-95 WINDQKYVFGG
+95 WINEEKYVFGG
-106 STERRAGKNA
+106 STARRAGDKA
-116 RYGEVIQEPTVEG
+116 KYGEVIQEPTVED
-129 NRIVTKTRFNN
+129 NQIITKTRFDN
-140 IVVEQILTIVKSST
+140 IIVEQILSIVKSST
-154 TGLADSAQIQYRVIN
+154 TGLADSVQIQYRVIN
-169 EGEESEKVG
+169 EGDQEEKVG
-178 LRIMLD
+178 LRVMLD

-192 APFRLGEA
+192 APFRLGED
-200 TISQDKLYYDKQLDD
+200 TISTDKLYYDKQLDD

-230 QGSFIGA
+230 QGSFIGP
-237 DVSTPDRV
+237 DVTTPDRV

-275 IDSAIAMYWVPEI
+275 IDSAMAMYWVPDI
-288 IEPGDSKTYIT
+288 IEPGESKTYIT

-324 LDNNNQSFPVVA
+324 LDENNQSFPVVA

-349 SLKIELP
+349 SIKIELP
-356 NNFKADEVSRNLG
+356 DNFNADQASRNLG
-369 DMEPGDISQTTW
+369 DMAPEDISQITW
-381 NISVDNINN
+381 NVSANNRNNI
-390 LPEKMTYRVIVGAD
+390 PEEMTYRVIVEAD
-404 NTDSNEVERRVRF
+404 NTDSNEVERRVEF
-417 LGPPELNASIT
+417 LGPPELNANIT
-428 LMEDVQSVDG
+428 LMEDVESVDG
-438 RLEPNPFR
+438 RLEPNPFK

-474 ASQEK
+474 ASSEK
-479 SKKHL
+479 SKKNL
-484 GMLRDGENINI
+484 GVLREKEKINI

-507 LPFALKVTGINN
+507 LPFALKVSGLNN
-519 YQKTIVEEISLPE
+519 YQKTIVEEINLPE
-532 LKPLILLKETM
+532 LKPLILLRETM
-543 GQQDKDY
+543 GQRDEDY
-550 YAVDIL
+550 YSVDIV
-556 AANISEVEN
+556 AANIAEAEN
-565 LSFELNYNSNNLL
+565 ISFELNYESEKLL

-587 FVRDNNLLPFNRPDK
+587 FVGDNNLLPFNRPDR
-602 SEPGKVI
+602 SEIGKVS

-621 VIATLHF
+621 VIATIHF
-628 KLKNENPGSISI
+628 KLKEDSPGSISL

-646 TGTGEQFQIEQRNII
+646 NGPGNPFEIEIRNIL

>member
-1 MKKYRYINIAF
+1 MEKYRNI
-12 ISLLLILT
+12 ILVSLILLLIFSIQT
-20 LSFNAAAQ
+20 SAQ
-28 NNFFKNEDE
+28 DNFFQNVDED
-37 HNNLRFGNEYI
+37 NNLRFGNEYI
-48 VIVVNQNKNSQGR
+48 VIVVNQNQNSQGR

-106 STERRAGKNA
+106 STERRAGDGAK
-116 RYGEVIQEPTVEG
+116 YGEVIQEPTVED
-129 NRIVTKTRFNN
+129 NQIVTRTRFDN
-140 IVVEQILTIVKSST
+140 IVVEQILSIVKSST
-154 TGLADSAQIQYRVIN
+154 TGLADSAQIQYRVTN
-169 EGEESEKVG
+169 EGQKEEKVG

-192 APFRLGEA
+192 APFRLGED
-200 TISQDKLYYDKQLDD
+200 TISTDKLYYDKQLDD

-230 QGSFIGA
+230 QGSFIGP

-265 QEFIRKGEYE
+265 QDFMRKGEYE

-288 IEPGDSKTYIT
+288 IEPGETKTYIT

-324 LDNNNQSFPVVA
+324 LDDNNQTFPVVA

-349 SLKIELP
+349 SIKIELP
-356 NNFKADEVSRNLG
+356 DGFSADQLSRNLG
-369 DMEPGDISQTTW
+369 DMEPGGISQITW
-381 NISVDNINN
+381 NVSASNRDN
-390 LPEKMTYRVIVGAD
+390 LPENMTYRVIVDAD
-404 NTDSNEVERRVRF
+404 NTDSNEVERRVEF
-417 LGPPELNASIT
+417 LGPPELNADIT

-438 RLEPNPFR
+438 RLEPNRFR

-474 ASQEK
+474 ASREI
-479 SKKHL
+479 SKKNI
-484 GMLRDGENINI
+484 GILRTNEKINI

-507 LPFALKVTGINN
+507 LPFALKVSGLNN

-532 LKPLILLKETM
+532 LKPLILLRETR
-543 GQQDKDY
+543 GQKDEDY
-550 YAVDIL
+550 FAVDIV
-556 AANISEVEN
+556 AANIAEAEN
-565 LSFELNYNSNNLL
+565 ISFTLNYDSEKLL

-587 FVRDNNLLPFNRPDK
+587 FVGENNNLLPFNRPDR
-602 SEPGKVI
+602 SERGKI
-609 FDQEFPFNKANG
+609 LFNQEFPFNKSNG
-621 VIATLHF
+621 IIATVHF
-628 KLKNENPGSISI
+628 KLKEEDPGNINISNLKAVNGPGNP
-640 NNLEAV
+640 
-646 TGTGEQFQIEQRNII
+646 FKIEIRNIL

>member
-1 MKKYRYINIAF
+1 MDKYKITLVIA
-12 ISLLLILT
+12 LLLILT
-20 LSFNAAAQ
+20 FSFNIAAQ
-28 NNFFKNEDE
+28 DNFFQNVDE

-48 VIVVNQNKNSQGR
+48 VIVVNQNQNSQGR

-106 STERRAGKNA
+106 STERRAGDNA
-116 RYGEVIQEPTVEG
+116 KYGEVIQEPTVED
-129 NRIVTKTRFNN
+129 NQIVTRTRFDN
-140 IVVEQILTIVKSST
+140 IVVEQILSIVKSST
-154 TGLADSAQIQYRVIN
+154 TGLADSAQIQYRIIN
-169 EGEESEKVG
+169 EGDKEEKIG
-178 LRIMLD
+178 MRIMLD

-192 APFRLGEA
+192 APFRLGED
-200 TISQDKLYYDKQLDD
+200 TISTDKLYYDKQLDD

-230 QGSFIGA
+230 QGSFIGP
-237 DVSTPDRV
+237 DVSTPNRV

-275 IDSAIAMYWVPEI
+275 IDSAMAMYWVPEI
-288 IEPGDSKTYIT
+288 IEPGETKTYIT

-324 LDNNNQSFPVVA
+324 LDENNQSFPVVA

-349 SLKIELP
+349 SIELELP
-356 NNFKADEVSRNLG
+356 DNFKAEKTSRDLG
-369 DMEPGDISQTTW
+369 DMAPEDISQITW
-381 NISVDNINN
+381 NVRADDRNN
-390 LPEKMTYRVIVGAD
+390 LPEEMTYRVIVNAD
-404 NTDSNEVERRVRF
+404 NTDSNEVERRVKF
-417 LGPPELNASIT
+417 LGPPELNANIT
-428 LMEDVQSVDG
+428 LMEEVESVDG

-452 NSGETSLYGVEAEL
+452 NSGESSLYGVEAEL

-474 ASQEK
+474 ASSEK
-479 SKKHL
+479 SKKNL
-484 GMLRDGENINI
+484 GMLRKKENIDI

-507 LPFALKVTGINN
+507 LPFALKVTGLNN

-532 LKPLILLKETM
+532 LNPLILLRETK
-543 GQQDKDY
+543 GQRDEDY
-550 YAVDIL
+550 YAVDIV
-556 AANISEVEN
+556 AANIAEAEN
-565 LSFELNYNSNNLL
+565 ISFELNYNSENLL
-578 LTHISRGDF
+578 LTHVSRGDF
-587 FVRDNNLLPFNRPDK
+587 FVGDNNLLPFNRPDR
-602 SEPGKVI
+602 SENGKVI

-628 KLKNENPGSISI
+628 KIKGETPGSVSLDNFKAVNGQDKQFQVKIR
-640 NNLEAV
+640 NNLE
-646 TGTGEQFQIEQRNII
+646 
-661 EEEN
+661 EEN